1 MHVPDLMVELN
12 ISDDGICVG
21 VGCLLNINIRAA
33 KTGREEYVQTV
44 NSSSQSPLLY
54 FPFHYG
60 NITSKLAKV
69 CFWTRNNVLHTWG
82 NAFKC
87 KYMKQTKI
95 LYENG

>member
-21 VGCLLNINIRAA
+21 VGCLLNINTRAA
-33 KTGREEYVQTV
+33 KTGREEYVRTV

-60 NITSKLAKV
+60 NITSKFAKV

-82 NAFKC
+82 KC
-87 KYMKQTKI
+87 F
-95 LYENG
+95 